1 MLRTKVILY
10 QDEDGR
16 APLLTWMDRLP
27 QKVQDKCLAKL
38 ELLAEHGFNLRRPHC
53 DLLEKGIYELRI
65 RRGNKHYR
73 ILYFFNGRNVII
85 ASHGCTK
92 KRTVP
97 RQQIDKAIR
106 NRQKYL
112 DNTEAHTHKQEL

>member
-1 MLRTKVILY
+1 MPRTKVILY

-27 QKVQDKCLAKL
+27 QEVQDKCLAKL
-38 ELLAEHGFNLRRPHC
+38 ELLAQHGFNLRRPHC

-97 RQQIDKAIR
+97 R
-106 NRQKYL
+106 
-112 DNTEAHTHKQEL
+112 